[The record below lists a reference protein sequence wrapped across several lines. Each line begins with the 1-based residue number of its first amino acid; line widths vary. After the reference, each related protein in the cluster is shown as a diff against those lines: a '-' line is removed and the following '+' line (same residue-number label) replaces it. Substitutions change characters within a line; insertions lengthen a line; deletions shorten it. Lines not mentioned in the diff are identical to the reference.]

1 MVDSAPIDPNHQ
13 LRWAIEH
20 LPSPAAD
27 GAAETR
33 VSAPALTAAGAGEAP
48 EISVAFRRSRRE
60 LEGAAVEGWEYEGPV
75 VLDAHDTSVESG
87 YPGTRS
93 WLVGKLGPY
102 CLDLEVLRE
111 DGASA
116 VVRAFATTRDILDL
130 R

>member
-1 MVDSAPIDPNHQ
+1 MQHGTAIDPNHQ

-27 GAAETR
+27 GAPETR
-33 VSAPALTAAGAGEAP
+33 VSAPALAAEQAA
-48 EISVAFRRSRRE
+48 EISIAFRRSSRE
-60 LEGAAVEGWEYEGPV
+60 VEGSSVAGWEFEGAVIV
-75 VLDAHDTSVESG
+75 DASDTSVESG

-102 CLDLEVLRE
+102 CLDLEVLRD

-116 VVRAFATTRDILDL
+116 VVRAFATTRDILD
-130 R
+130 RT

>member
-1 MVDSAPIDPNHQ
+1 MVESAPIDPNHQ

-20 LPSPAAD
+20 LPSPAAGD
-27 GAAETR
+27 APEAR
-33 VSAPALTAAGAGEAP
+33 VSAPALTRAGAGEAP

-60 LEGAAVEGWEYEGPV
+60 VEGASMEGWEFEGAV
-75 VLDAHDTSVESG
+75 LLDARDTSVESG

-116 VVRAFATTRDILDL
+116 LVRAFATTRDILDGG
-130 R
+130 

>member
-1 MVDSAPIDPNHQ
+1 MVESAPIDPNHQ

-20 LPSPAAD
+20 LPSPAAAG
-27 GAAETR
+27 GAEAR
-33 VSAPALTAAGAGEAP
+33 VGAPALTAAGLGEAP
-48 EISVAFRRSRRE
+48 EISVAFRRSHRE
-60 LEGAAVEGWEYEGPV
+60 VEGANVDGWEFEGAV
-75 VLDAHDTSVESG
+75 VLDARDTSVESG

-116 VVRAFATTRDILDL
+116 VVRAFATTRDILD
-130 R
+130 RR